1 MANLNDRK
9 ALFRDEVLNKKHR
22 DTFGSVLLKQPKE
35 YIYFAVLMF
44 ALVVLAL
51 CLIAAGTYTRYAE
64 VFGMITV
71 DKGIVKITARAE
83 GEIVQQFQ
91 SKSQK
96 VKKGELLYIISTARH
111 SSEKSNLDQS
121 ILEQQVAL
129 QRSMERDIQ
138 VAKKA
143 FEIEQQSLLESVA
156 AKKLELEQLLEQM
169 NIYIARVSISEANL
183 NRNKSLFTSKHIN
196 QVQFDK
202 VMEDHLVLL
211 TKQGELITR
220 HSKVGASSKELTFT
234 YSLKPQE
241 FSEKINRL
249 ERNLLENKQRISELS
264 SNIDY
269 RIFSPVDGVIGTR
282 LSHTGSYVQRGTS
295 LLTIIP
301 KDSLLQAELYVPAQS
316 IGFIQKGQIV
326 SMRYSA
332 FPYQQFGLQDGRV
345 KSVSKVISLPD
356 EIATSVSLS
365 GAVYKVIVDLSSQY
379 VHAKGQERSIQVGM
393 ELDAS
398 IALEHRTLFEW
409 ILAPVYSLKDK

>member
-1 MANLNDRK
+1 MTKLTDNQT
-9 ALFRDEVLNKKHR
+9 LFREEVLNKKHKES
-22 DTFGSVLLKQPKE
+22 FGSVLLKQPKE
-35 YIYFAVLMF
+35 YVFF
-44 ALVVLAL
+44 ALIMFVLVAL
-51 CLIAAGTYTRYAE
+51 AVSLIITGTYTRYAE

-71 DKGIVKITARAE
+71 DKGIVKITARSE
-83 GEIVQQFQ
+83 GEIVEQF
-91 SKSQK
+91 KSEGQAIQK
-96 VKKGELLYIISTARH
+96 GDLLYIISTTRH

-121 ILEQQVAL
+121 ILEQQIAL
-129 QRSMERDIQ
+129 QGSMERDIS
-138 VAKKA
+138 VARKA
-143 FEIEQQSLLESVA
+143 FEIEQQSLKQSIL
-156 AKKLELEQLLEQM
+156 AKKLEFQQLSEQM
-169 NIYIARVSISEANL
+169 NIYELRVSISQANL
-183 NRNKSLFTSKHIN
+183 ERNESLFAKKHIN

-202 VMEDHLVLL
+202 VMEEHLALL
-211 TKQGELITR
+211 TKQGELETR
-220 HSKVGASSKELTFT
+220 YSKADASIKDLEFT

-241 FSEKINRL
+241 FNEKINRL

-269 RIFSPVDGVIGTR
+269 RIFSPVDGIIGTK

-301 KDSLLQAELYVPAQS
+301 TDSMLQAELYVPAKS
-316 IGFIQKGQIV
+316 IGFIQEGQIV

-345 KSVSKVISLPD
+345 KSVSKVISLPE

-379 VHAKGQERSIQVGM
+379 VEAMGGQRSIQVGM

-409 ILAPVYSLKDK
+409 ILEPIYSLKDK